1 MSEGTICGQDRM
13 DATMK
18 TKENTMDDFEDG
30 TTKLDATDQTEED
43 VGTQVEDKGDGRKP
57 EDNGTGRKPHRRALV
72 IAGVATLAVVAG
84 LGTAFATGAFAPK
97 VATTDEAT
105 STVEQ
110 AADEITDVLTPT
122 DVADQTTDLA
132 FAGTDVSV
140 PATSTVSVTVTDGH
154 VMVVE
159 TSTADAP
166 TMVDGAARRCAA
178 LATSLDDAQVQDSVV
193 AGSATTSTTSATPTD
208 GSTSTSSSDKTDS
221 TPVTDV
227 TWVTTD
233 PTGTVVVAVT
243 DTPATAPTS
252 GSSTAD
258 VINASGGHDM
268 TDAAHDAIGGDASGI
283 AKAGGTTPSKP
294 DGTTIVPGT
303 TVDTSAAT
311 PATDATA
318 TDAGAAS
325 AADSPVAS
333 AGSTASTTSTSGSGS
348 GSSSGSSG
356 SGDSTPSKTWVAEQ
370 GHWEPTYGSVYVQDS
385 AAYDE
390 QVCTGVVITFSDGYV
405 CYDATTAAA
414 YQDDH
419 DASYSVSNTYKTV
432 HHDATGHYE
441 QQQTGQTWVVNVA
454 GHWE

>member
-1 MSEGTICGQDRM
+1 
-13 DATMK
+13 
-18 TKENTMDDFEDG
+18 MDDFEDK
-30 TTKLDATDQTEED
+30 TTKTDGTDQTAVATD
-43 VGTQVEDKGDGRKP
+43 MHADGKDGGRKP
-57 EDNGTGRKPHRRALV
+57 ADDNSGRKPHRRALV

-84 LGTAFATGAFAPK
+84 LGVAFATGAFAPK
-97 VATTDEAT
+97 AATTDETT

-110 AADEITDVLTPT
+110 AADEITDALTPT
-122 DVADQTTDLA
+122 DVADQTTDLT

-140 PATSTVSVTVTDGH
+140 PSASTVSVTVTDGH

-303 TVDTSAAT
+303 TVDMPAAT

-325 AADSPVAS
+325 AADSPVASADSPVAS

-441 QQQTGQTWVVNVA
+441 QQQTGQTWVVDVA